1 MNETQR
7 IQLSNMVRENN
18 VLDQTPLIRQLKHSK
33 IMRDN
38 VNTLIDLKA
47 IIPKDELNIVAAEK
61 CSFLFT
67 YYTDIYNKLRKDEI
81 DVDILFQ
88 LIDKLEA
95 IEEEKLDQHEASFE
109 VGTILKKIYVDSA
122 LRKAEKLDKLYEK
135 DVEPVREVENISWK
149 DFKKNTARK

>member
-7 IQLSNMVRENN
+7 IQLSNMIRENN

-33 IMRDN
+33 IMREN
-38 VNTLIDLKA
+38 VNTLIDLKVTT
-47 IIPKDELNIVAAEK
+47 PKDELNIVAAEK

-67 YYTDIYNKLRKDEI
+67 YYTDIYNKLKKDEI

-135 DVEPVREVENISWK
+135 DAEPVREVENISWK
-149 DFKKNTARK
+149 NFKKNTACK